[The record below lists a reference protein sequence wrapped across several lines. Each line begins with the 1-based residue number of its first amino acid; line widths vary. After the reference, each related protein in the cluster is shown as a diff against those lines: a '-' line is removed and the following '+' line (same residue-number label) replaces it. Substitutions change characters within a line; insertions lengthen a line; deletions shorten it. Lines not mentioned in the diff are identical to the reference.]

1 MSRGLLHVGTVF
13 LSSLLLFLIQP
24 MLGKNLLPWFG
35 GSAGVWTTA
44 MLFFQVVLLLGY
56 LYAHWANRWI
66 HLALLA
72 ASCLFLPIMPSSAG
86 QPAGHPS
93 LQILLLLARSIGLP
107 YFLLASTSP
116 LVQSWLSG
124 GEPRAGVYRL
134 YALSNLASLGALLL
148 YPVIIEP
155 WIAMRR
161 QLLLWSIG
169 YGLFVALSAA
179 SALRSRAPA
188 QKKTSSADASDRLLW
203 IALAAC
209 PSVLW
214 LAMANTL
221 SQNLAPVPLL
231 WVLPLGIYLL
241 SLVLCFDHERWYRPG
256 WFRFALPVCWLVM
269 GYGLLRPTPVF
280 GLKLQVAL
288 FAAALF
294 LCSMFCHGELARR
307 KPPSTQLTE
316 FYVMLAIGGAIG
328 GVFVGVIAPNLFD
341 RFLELPIGITGC
353 MILAMRLLYRFTARH
368 VARLTIVG
376 AAAVVLASQ
385 VNDAHDH
392 TLLRT
397 RNFYG
402 ALQVS
407 ENAGLRV
414 LSSGVVQHGSQFA
427 DPERGRHA
435 TAYYGPNSGAAL
447 AVRAMQDRPLRVALI
462 GLGAGALATYARPGD
477 VYRFYELNPMVI
489 QLARTGFRY
498 LSESQGQIE
507 TVADDGRL
515 ALAREPHGSFDLVIL
530 DAFSGDSIPVHLLT
544 REAFALYF
552 DRLKPDGI
560 VAVHITNRY
569 VDLEGVVRSAAD
581 HALVIQNPANP
592 REGINEA
599 VWVLLTKN
607 RPAIDQLK
615 PAARPPSSPVRV
627 WTDDYSN
634 LFQVL
639 R

>member
-1 MSRGLLHVGTVF
+1 MYRGLLHVGTVF
-13 LSSLLLFLIQP
+13 LGSFLLFLIQP
-24 MLGKNLLPWFG
+24 VLGKDLLPWFG
-35 GSAGVWTTA
+35 GSAGVWTTT

-66 HLALLA
+66 HVGLLA
-72 ASCLFLPIMPSSAG
+72 ASCLFLPVAPSFAQ
-86 QPAGHPS
+86 QPAGDPS
-93 LQILLLLARSIGLP
+93 LQIALLLTKSIGLP

-116 LVQSWLSG
+116 LVQTWRSS
-124 GEPRAGVYRL
+124 EKPRAGAYRL
-134 YALSNLASLGALLL
+134 YALSNLASLIALLL
-148 YPVIIEP
+148 YPVLIEP
-155 WIAMRR
+155 WIPMRR
-161 QLLLWSIG
+161 QLLIWSVG
-169 YGLFVALSAA
+169 YGIFVALSAA
-179 SALRSRAPA
+179 SALGSHAQA
-188 QKKTSSADASDRLLW
+188 QKTSGAATPDRLLW

-241 SLVLCFDHERWYRPG
+241 SLVVCFDHERWYRPE
-256 WFRFALPVCWLVM
+256 WFRFALPVCWVVM
-269 GYGLLRPTPVF
+269 GYGLLRPTPMF
-280 GLKLQVAL
+280 GLKMQVAL

-294 LCSMFCHGELARR
+294 LCCMFCHGELVRR
-307 KPPSTQLTE
+307 KPPSAQLTE
-316 FYVMLAIGGAIG
+316 FYVMLAVGGAIG
-328 GVFVGVIAPNLFD
+328 GVFVGVIAPRLFD

-353 MILAMRLLYRFTARH
+353 VILAMRLLYRFTARH
-368 VARLTIVG
+368 VVRLAIVG
-376 AAAVVLASQ
+376 TAAVVLASQ
-385 VNDAHDH
+385 FNDAQDH
-392 TLLRT
+392 TLVRT

-407 ENAGLRV
+407 EHGGLRV

-435 TAYYGPNSGAAL
+435 TAYYGPGSGAAL
-447 AVRAMQDRPLRVALI
+447 AIRAMADRPLRVALI
-462 GLGAGALATYARPGD
+462 GLGAGALAVYARPGD
-477 VYRFYELNPMVI
+477 LYRFYELNPTVI
-489 QLARTGFRY
+489 ALARTTFRY
-498 LSESQGQIE
+498 LGESQGQIE

-515 ALAREPHGSFDLVIL
+515 ALAREPHASFDLVIL
-530 DAFSGDSIPVHLLT
+530 DAFSGDSIPAHLLT

-552 DRLKPDGI
+552 DRLKPGGI

-569 VDLEGVVRSAAD
+569 VDLEGVVRSEAD
-581 HALVIQNPANP
+581 RALVIENPANLG
-592 REGINEA
+592 EGIQDA
-599 VWVLLTKN
+599 VWVVLTAN
-607 RPAIDQLK
+607 QQAIQKLK
-615 PAARPPSSPVRV
+615 PAARPSSSPLRV